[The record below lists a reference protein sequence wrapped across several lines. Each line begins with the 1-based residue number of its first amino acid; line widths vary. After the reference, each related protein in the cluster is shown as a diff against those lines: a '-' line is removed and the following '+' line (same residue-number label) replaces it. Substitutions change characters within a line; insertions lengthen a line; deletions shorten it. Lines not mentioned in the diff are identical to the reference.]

1 MLRQFRDLLLD
12 IKIKFPLKKNEYG
25 YYDAHYTERGHELR
39 CPNCGGSI
47 WAIKSYQHIECITC
61 YKNFS
66 NLGVFG
72 LEELQAHQWLE
83 N

>member
-1 MLRQFRDLLLD
+1 MLSKFRDLILD
-12 IKIKFPLKKNEYG
+12 IKIKFPLKKNQFG

-39 CPNCGGSI
+39 CPNCGGAL
-47 WAIKSYQHIECITC
+47 WAIKSYQHIECVTC

-66 NLGVFG
+66 NLGVLG
-72 LEELQAHQWLE
+72 LEEIPSNHWFE